1 MNPFPCMS
9 TLGGGIVM
17 ITSDGMKLT
26 IRLLLS
32 IIDKTGSLLRST
44 AGCTE
49 SSSSL
54 LTSAIPPLNEDD
66 DDNISE
72 ATYLDFLLE
81 DMQGP
86 MPWLSFHPIVASSFL
101 PMLFDEEEET
111 A

>member
-1 MNPFPCMS
+1 
-9 TLGGGIVM
+9 
-17 ITSDGMKLT
+17 MKLT

-32 IIDKTGSLLRST
+32 MIDKTGSLLRST

-49 SSSSL
+49 SSSSS
-54 LTSAIPPLNEDD
+54 LTSAVPPLNDDD
-66 DDNISE
+66 DDNTISI
-72 ATYLDFLLE
+72 ATNLEFLLE
-81 DMQGP
+81 DMRGP

>member
-1 MNPFPCMS
+1 M
-9 TLGGGIVM
+9 
-17 ITSDGMKLT
+17 
-26 IRLLLS
+26 
-32 IIDKTGSLLRST
+32 IDKTGSLLRST

-49 SSSSL
+49 ESSSSL
-54 LTSAIPPLNEDD
+54 TSAVPPVNEDD
-66 DDNISE
+66 DNTISV

>member
-1 MNPFPCMS
+1 M
-9 TLGGGIVM
+9 V
-17 ITSDGMKLT
+17 TSVDDVKLT
-26 IRLLLS
+26 MRLLLS
-32 IIDKTGSLLRST
+32 MIDKTGSLLRST

-49 SSSSL
+49 SSSSS
-54 LTSAIPPLNEDD
+54 LTSAVLPLNEDD
-66 DDNISE
+66 NDNTISV

-81 DMQGP
+81 DMRGP

>member
-1 MNPFPCMS
+1 M
-9 TLGGGIVM
+9 M
-17 ITSDGMKLT
+17 ITSEDGGKLM

-32 IIDKTGSLLRST
+32 IIDKTGSLLMST

-54 LTSAIPPLNEDD
+54 TSAVPPLNEDD
-66 DDNISE
+66 DNNTISE
-72 ATYLDFLLE
+72 AAYLDFLLE
-81 DMQGP
+81 DMRGP
-86 MPWLSFHPIVASSFL
+86 MPWLSFHLIVASSFL

>member
-1 MNPFPCMS
+1 
-9 TLGGGIVM
+9 M
-17 ITSDGMKLT
+17 ITSEDGVKLT

-32 IIDKTGSLLRST
+32 MIDTTGSLFRST

-49 SSSSL
+49 ESSSSF
-54 LTSAIPPLNEDD
+54 TSAVPPLNEDD
-66 DDNISE
+66 DNTISV

-81 DMQGP
+81 DMRGP

>member
-1 MNPFPCMS
+1 M
-9 TLGGGIVM
+9 V
-17 ITSDGMKLT
+17 TSDGEKLM

-49 SSSSL
+49 SSSSSL
-54 LTSAIPPLNEDD
+54 PSAVPPLNDD
-66 DDNISE
+66 DDNTISV
-72 ATYLDFLLE
+72 AAYLDFLLE

-86 MPWLSFHPIVASSFL
+86 MPWLRSHPIVASSFL
-101 PMLFDEEEET
+101 PMLFDEEVET

>member
-1 MNPFPCMS
+1 M
-9 TLGGGIVM
+9 VM
-17 ITSDGMKLT
+17 VTSDGVNLT

-54 LTSAIPPLNEDD
+54 TSAVLPLNEDD
-66 DDNISE
+66 DDNTISV

-81 DMQGP
+81 DMRGP

>member
-1 MNPFPCMS
+1 MVTS
-9 TLGGGIVM
+9 EDGG
-17 ITSDGMKLT
+17 KLT

-49 SSSSL
+49 SSSSSS
-54 LTSAIPPLNEDD
+54 LTSAVPPLNEDD
-66 DDNISE
+66 DDNTISV

-81 DMQGP
+81 DMRGP
-86 MPWLSFHPIVASSFL
+86 MPWSSFHPIVASSFL